1 MRNKN
6 TNESI
11 WNKDNFKKRVFKIGF
26 QLWCRRNENTIV
38 LDRNAS
44 DDIIEAVS
52 NFWGIDDERILVA
65 TKMIRESISK
75 TMPVNIVVSRVPD
88 VCIKLLTW
96 LKKRNQTNF
105 YKKYFDTSKMPSND
119 W

>member
-1 MRNKN
+1 M
-6 TNESI
+6 
-11 WNKDNFKKRVFKIGF
+11 
-26 QLWCRRNENTIV
+26 
-38 LDRNAS
+38 DRNAS

-88 VCIKLLTW
+88 VCIKLLTS

-105 YKKYFDTSKMPSND
+105 YKKYIDTSKMLSND